1 MLWDNHWLAMP
12 GEVTE
17 WWNFQSM
24 MASNTIGY
32 IGYVV
37 KRNVFKHS
45 FFEAY
50 SFRTHTFPHHLSV
63 KVWAWIAKMVV
74 WCSEPKEAQRSIACS
89 QHQKQETKM
98 KFAAG
103 VCCTLCWSMQNRCH
117 FCLPSVQDNVTL
129 RTNCKCL
136 TPECIVI
143 TPECNEMALYVNQIS
158 SNMCRYMLANMY
170 KNDYEL
176 CTLSLLKA
184 LW

>member
-103 VCCTLCWSMQNRCH
+103 VCCTLCRSMQNRCR
-117 FCLPSVQDNVTL
+117 FCLPSVQDNATM

-143 TPECNEMALYVNQIS
+143 TPECNEMALYPPTPH
-158 SNMCRYMLANMY
+158 RL
-170 KNDYEL
+170 L
-176 CTLSLLKA
+176 CSLPFFPLVGGRGGSP
-184 LW
+184 